1 MAGQSINTE
10 TAHQYGLAP
19 TLLCRLCATA
29 ILRMRSLGITAAVA
43 WRTWRARDIDRRH
56 SLNARTL
63 SDDNDV
69 RLLGIIR
76 SAMEAII
83 TVDESQRVV
92 LFNPMAETLFGCKV
106 DDAIGASLERFI
118 PERYRKA
125 HHTHLLRFG
134 MARVAE
140 RPMGEQRQIYAL
152 RADGTEFPVE
162 ASISQVLDGDRKLYT
177 VMMRDITERMQA
189 EHALRTSQQE
199 LMRLSANIQKMREE
213 EKTHIARELHDDL
226 GQQLT
231 ALKMEVKLLEGEMHT
246 DSTQPA
252 SLNIDCIYKL
262 IDSLVASIRR
272 IASDLRPV
280 MLDDLGLPAAI
291 DWLVTEFTTRYR
303 VPVVTHIDT
312 DDMEFSPEFA
322 TAVFR
327 MIQEA
332 LTNVARHSG
341 ATQVKL
347 DIVRAATN
355 CVLWIADNGRGAI
368 PNIPRSALS
377 FGLLGLR
384 ERAAQL
390 GGAVEIITA
399 PGRGFTLSITLP
411 VATIAAKEL
420 E

>member
-1 MAGQSINTE
+1 
-10 TAHQYGLAP
+10 
-19 TLLCRLCATA
+19 
-29 ILRMRSLGITAAVA
+29 MRSLGITAAVA

-92 LFNPMAETLFGCKV
+92 LFNPMAETLFGCKA

-125 HHTHLLRFG
+125 HHAHLLRFG
-134 MARVAE
+134 VARVAE
-140 RPMGEQRQIYAL
+140 RPMGEQRQLYAL

-162 ASISQVLDGDRKLYT
+162 ASISQVLEGNRKLYT

-213 EKTHIARELHDDL
+213 EKTRIARELHDDL

-291 DWLVTEFTTRYR
+291 DWLVTDFTTRYR
-303 VPVVTHIDT
+303 VPVVTHIDA
-312 DDMEFSPEFA
+312 DNKMEFSPEFA

-332 LTNVARHSG
+332 LTNVARHSD

-347 DIVRAATN
+347 DIVRTAAN
-355 CVLWIADNGRGAI
+355 CVLRVADNGRGAI
-368 PNIPRSALS
+368 PNIPRSTFS
-377 FGLLGLR
+377 FGLLGLQ

-390 GGAVEIITA
+390 GGAVEITTS
-399 PGRGFTLSITLP
+399 PGRGFTLSVTLP
-411 VATIAAKEL
+411 VTPIVAKEL